1 MDEWAE
7 KLVNQWLIAG
17 CAGPID
23 EAAYV
28 IKVVFDQGNLKP
40 TNLLAPPHT
49 WTFLFSIYNV
59 VEKWDRQV
67 MHNVDVARLDLAI
80 RLLYNDKKPADLIWK
95 ITTEAYGKHRVHSG
109 LKEANK

>member
-1 MDEWAE
+1 MNVFVFYLQPEPMH
-7 KLVNQWLIAG
+7 
-17 CAGPID
+17 CA
-23 EAAYV
+23 
-28 IKVVFDQGNLKP
+28 
-40 TNLLAPPHT
+40 
-49 WTFLFSIYNV
+49 